1 LKQKQNKNTK
11 NKVAL
16 GLEAEATK
24 TWFFLLHRF
33 YRYTS
38 KPYQRDIIDDF
49 SLTTIA
55 A

>member
-1 LKQKQNKNTK
+1 LKQKQNKNSK
-11 NKVAL
+11 NEIAL

-24 TWFFLLHRF
+24 NVFFCF
-33 YRYTS
+33 TVSGEIS
-38 KPYQRDIIDDF
+38 KPYQRDIDDF